1 MFAEWLPV
9 AKSAKCC
16 ASSWARNY
24 TIYTVCGFCCPLEN
38 NELMREFSQ
47 ETGAQFCRRK
57 NSLKIQEGW
66 ELTVSGSPRYYL
78 ARIWSPEKCRI
89 ITLKCLFSF
98 RRRMIYMRPGPGN
111 WRPHQKTIS
120 QMTTFEAR
128 RKLSNHFYPHCKCIE
143 WTEVLLSRKRVK

>member
-57 NSLKIQEGW
+57 KRPKNSGGLRVNCLGKSQI
-66 ELTVSGSPRYYL
+66 
-78 ARIWSPEKCRI
+78 
-89 ITLKCLFSF
+89 LFSEDLVTGKVSDNYTKMPVLISSSHDLYET
-98 RRRMIYMRPGPGN
+98 RARN

-120 QMTTFEAR
+120 LMTTFEAR
-128 RKLSNHFYPHCKCIE
+128 RKLSNHFYPQSECMNWGFEKG
-143 WTEVLLSRKRVK
+143 

>member
-47 ETGAQFCRRK
+47 DTGAQFCAGQK
-57 NSLKIQEGW
+57 VAENSGLKEGW

-78 ARIWSPEKCRI
+78 ARIWSPEKCRDNYTKMPVLI
-89 ITLKCLFSF
+89 SSSHDLYET
-98 RRRMIYMRPGPGN
+98 RARVTGDHT
-111 WRPHQKTIS
+111 WRQYLWWPPWVR
-120 QMTTFEAR
+120 EAR

-143 WTEVLLSRKRVK
+143 GTEVLL

>member
-1 MFAEWLPV
+1 M

-47 ETGAQFCRRK
+47 ETGAQFCRAKTHWKFRT
-57 NSLKIQEGW
+57 EGG
-66 ELTVSGSPRYYL
+66 LRVNCLGKSQ
-78 ARIWSPEKCRI
+78 I
-89 ITLKCLFSF
+89 LFSEDLVTGKVSDNYTKMPVLISSSHDLYETRPVRGDHT
-98 RRRMIYMRPGPGN
+98 RRQYLWWPPWVRG
-111 WRPHQKTIS
+111 
-120 QMTTFEAR
+120 AR